1 VWWRPAVRLL
11 EVFDGG
17 EDGGAVEA
25 RKVVPE
31 HAQSAQ
37 GRVGGGQMRAVH
49 LVATVALGR
58 SRGGVLVLVL
68 LCAHTASAEQERIIV
83 ARA

>member
-1 VWWRPAVRLL
+1 
-11 EVFDGG
+11 
-17 EDGGAVEA
+17 
-25 RKVVPE
+25 
-31 HAQSAQ
+31 
-37 GRVGGGQMRAVH
+37 MRAVH